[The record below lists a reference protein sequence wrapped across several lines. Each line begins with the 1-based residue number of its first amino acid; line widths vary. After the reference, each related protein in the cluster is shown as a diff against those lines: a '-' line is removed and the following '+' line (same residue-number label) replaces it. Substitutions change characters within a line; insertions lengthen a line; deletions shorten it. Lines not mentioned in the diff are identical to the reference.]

1 MAYNLKFI
9 KMKAN
14 ITLKSISDKYCVKP
28 NYFYQTAQEM
38 NGKYGWFD
46 STYKSYNLTEYYSGY
61 SFASQ
66 ELLNEFK
73 NIN

>member
-1 MAYNLKFI
+1 
-9 KMKAN
+9 MKAN
-14 ITLKSISDKYCVKP
+14 ITLESISNKYCVKP

-73 NIN
+73 NLK